1 MANIVNAPY
10 LITKVSNIAIYDFD
24 RDLKE
29 KKDINSVFVTSTNC
43 ERQLVTISTINIILP
58 ESKPG

>member
-10 LITKVSNIAIYDFD
+10 VITKVSNIAIYDFD

-29 KKDINSVFVTSTNC
+29 KKDINSVFVTETNC

>member
-29 KKDINSVFVTSTNC
+29 KKDINSVFVT
-43 ERQLVTISTINIILP
+43 
-58 ESKPG
+58 